1 MDHQEGK
8 SCEKSNST
16 GQGLPESGKVAEN
29 EGKSSPEVKQTLSP
43 EAKGTDPWAAFDLDD
58 IHLIPPDAAV
68 YNIKV
73 HKYKEIKHYIKG
85 EKLGKGKFGTVREFV
100 DKYTLKRFA
109 GK

>member
-8 SCEKSNST
+8 SSENST
-16 GQGLPESGKVAEN
+16 GQCLPESGKVAEN